1 MAASARKR
9 AKRPHLGHREDD
21 DFEVARSAGSYV
33 YDRRGKRYI
42 DFVMG
47 WCVGNFGWGLP
58 ELERRIARFKGPDYV
73 YPDYTY
79 RPWRELATLLAR
91 IAPGDL
97 STCFRATGGSE
108 AVELALQAAML
119 HTGRRGFLSLEDS
132 YHGNTF
138 GAMSVAGSDY
148 RKKFGSMLPN
158 CHKIQP
164 PLDADTLGR
173 IETRLKRRDV
183 AAFIM
188 EPVSINLGVCIPEPG
203 FMPGLR
209 ALCTRYGTLL
219 ILDEVACGFGRTGRL
234 FASEHF
240 GVTPDIMTV
249 SKAISGGCAGLGAM
263 IASPSVGRTM
273 ERDGEYYSTYGWHP
287 RSTDVAIASIRY
299 IIRHR
304 QQLLGGVNALSD
316 YFRDRL
322 LGIEFAKPARLSMM
336 GLAIGV
342 DVGSEAFASRL
353 EERCR
358 RDGLLV
364 TSQDSTILLLPAL
377 NLDERTARRGLDI
390 LERAAAAAR

>member
-1 MAASARKR
+1 MPSSANRR
-9 AKRPHLGHREDD
+9 AHLGHHDD
-21 DFEVARSAGSYV
+21 AGLEVARASGSYV

-58 ELERRIARFKGPDYV
+58 ELERRVARFKGPDYV
-73 YPDYTY
+73 YPEYSY

-91 IAPGDL
+91 IAPGEL
-97 STCFRATGGSE
+97 SMCFRATGGSE

-119 HTGRRGFLSLEDS
+119 HTGRRGFLSLENS

-148 RKKFGSMLPN
+148 REKFASLLPN
-158 CHKIQP
+158 CHKIEP
-164 PLDADTLGR
+164 PLDTDALDR

-188 EPVSINLGVCIPEPG
+188 EPVGINLGVCIPEPG

-234 FASEHF
+234 FATEHF
-240 GVTPDIMTV
+240 GAAPDIMCV
-249 SKAISGGCAGLGAM
+249 AKAMSGGLAGMGAM
-263 IASPSVGRTM
+263 IATPAVGRTM
-273 ERDGEYYSTYGWHP
+273 QRDGEYYSTYGWHP
-287 RSTDVAIASIRY
+287 RSTDVAIASLRY

-304 QQLLGGVNALSD
+304 RRLLAEVNALSD

-322 LGIEFAKPARLSMM
+322 LAVEFRKPPTLSIIGM
-336 GLAIGV
+336 AIGI
-342 DVGSEAFASRL
+342 DVGSEAYASRI

-358 RDGLLV
+358 KGGLLV
-364 TSQDSTILLLPAL
+364 TSQDTSILLLPAL
-377 NLDERTARRGLDI
+377 TLDERTARRGLDI
-390 LERAAAAAR
+390 LDAAAAAAS